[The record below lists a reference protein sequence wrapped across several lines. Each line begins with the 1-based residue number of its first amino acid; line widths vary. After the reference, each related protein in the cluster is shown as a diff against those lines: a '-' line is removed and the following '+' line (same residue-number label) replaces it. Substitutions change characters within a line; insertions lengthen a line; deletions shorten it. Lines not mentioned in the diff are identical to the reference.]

1 MGVEGDR
8 PGTDSER
15 GTQAVNCLAWLTLSP
30 DPWGG
35 SRTCRE
41 KHRLTSQETVQ
52 ARSPDNL
59 ALSHHWQSRAVSR
72 GSWEPGWTHLAGEVS
87 KVQGNETTS
96 IRLHSRMAEPH
107 LAPPPS
113 SVQFLSCGSKTKTT
127 CSAKHTVNNI
137 IITVW
142 GQVNVS

>member
-1 MGVEGDR
+1 MLGLAHSVSRSLGRRQDLQGKAQTQESGDR
-8 PGTDSER
+8 
-15 GTQAVNCLAWLTLSP
+15 
-30 DPWGG
+30 
-35 SRTCRE
+35 
-41 KHRLTSQETVQ
+41 VQ

-87 KVQGNETTS
+87 KVQGDETTS

-107 LAPPPS
+107 LEPPPS
-113 SVQFLSCGSKTKTT
+113 SVQFLSCGSKIKTT
-127 CSAKHTVNNI
+127 CAAKHTVNNI

>member
-1 MGVEGDR
+1 MLGLAHSVSRSLRRQQDLQGKAQTQESGDR
-8 PGTDSER
+8 
-15 GTQAVNCLAWLTLSP
+15 
-30 DPWGG
+30 
-35 SRTCRE
+35 
-41 KHRLTSQETVQ
+41 VQ
-52 ARSPDNL
+52 ARSLDNL

-87 KVQGNETTS
+87 KVQGDETTS
-96 IRLHSRMAEPH
+96 IRSHSRMAEPH

-113 SVQFLSCGSKTKTT
+113 SVQFLSCGSKIKTT
-127 CSAKHTVNNI
+127 CAAKHTVNNI